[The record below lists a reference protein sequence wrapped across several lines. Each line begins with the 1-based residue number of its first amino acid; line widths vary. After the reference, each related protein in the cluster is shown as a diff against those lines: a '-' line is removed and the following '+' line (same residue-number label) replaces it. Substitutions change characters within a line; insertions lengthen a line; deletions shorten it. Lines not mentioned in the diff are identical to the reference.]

1 MKDRN
6 AKIAELRNRAME
18 TLKSK
23 SSPMEDMPVEVVR
36 KLVEELQ
43 IHQIELE
50 VQNEELRS
58 IQYEL
63 EHSRKK
69 YSDLYDFAPVGYL
82 TINEEGRIVEAN
94 LTAAKRLGMERSI
107 LIGKP
112 FNLYAAEDYREELHI
127 HLRKVFKTKQP
138 HTCEIKL
145 NGRSRTNS
153 YVQLDSTYLLDSD
166 GQNLTRTTMTDI
178 SDRKQAEEKLK
189 VFTGKLEQ
197 SNQELEQF
205 AFIASHDLQEP
216 LRKIQAFGNMLGNK
230 CSDQLNEQGKD
241 YLTRMQNAAKRMQQ
255 LIGDL
260 LKYSRVAARPEP
272 LDTVDLREAVME
284 VISDLEPRIERL
296 GANVEVFDLPAI
308 RAGKSQIRQLFQ
320 NLMVNALKFHGDNQP
335 HIKIYSQ
342 RTDHDCRIFVEDNGI
357 GFDEKYVDRIFMP
370 FQRLHGRSAYEGT
383 GMGLAICRKI
393 VERYGGS
400 ITAKGKPG
408 EGSTFIITLPV
419 KQNTR

>member
-23 SSPMEDMPVEVVR
+23 SSSMEKMPVEDVR

-50 VQNEELRS
+50 MQNEELRS

-63 EHSRKK
+63 EQSRKK

-94 LTAAKRLGMERSI
+94 LTAAKQLGMERSI

-145 NGRSRTNS
+145 NGRSLTNS

-189 VFTGKLEQ
+189 VFAGKLEQ

-241 YLTRMQNAAKRMQQ
+241 YITRMQNAAKRMQQ

-272 LDTVDLREAVME
+272 LDTVDLREAVAE
-284 VISDLEPRIERL
+284 VISDLEPRIVRL

-308 RAGKSQIRQLFQ
+308 KAGKSQIRQLFQ
-320 NLMVNALKFHGDNQP
+320 NLMVNALKFHGNDQP

-357 GFDEKYVDRIFMP
+357 GFDEKYIERIFMP

-383 GMGLAICRKI
+383 GMGLAICRRI

-419 KQNTR
+419 KQNS